1 MGELAVPA
9 AALWGAQTQRAV
21 ENFRL
26 QGGAMPREFI
36 AALGLVKQAAAL
48 ANQSLGLLSPPMGAA
63 IATAAAAVAAG
74 QHDPAFPVDIF
85 QTGSGTSSNMNANE
99 VIAALASS
107 QLGSPVHPNDHVN
120 LGQSSND
127 VVPTAIHVSVA
138 LQWRQALAPALTQ
151 LATSIE
157 QRERDLA
164 AVTKTG
170 RTHLMDAMPV
180 TFAQELSGWRAQVEA
195 AAARFAGALP
205 RVLQLAQG
213 GTAVG
218 TGVNCHAEFP
228 ARFCAELSRLTGL
241 SFVPAPNYFAALAS
255 QDTSVEWSAHMRG
268 LALVF
273 LKICNDLRW
282 MASGP
287 LAGLGEIELPKL
299 QPGSSIMPGKV
310 NPVIPEAVAMA
321 AAQVIGWDSA
331 ITIAG
336 QSGNFQLNVMLP
348 LIANNL
354 ICGTRLC
361 AASASALATQAVA
374 GLVVREAHVAEQLA
388 RNPMLATALNPL
400 IGYDKAVLIAK
411 RAHAEGR
418 SVLEVA
424 IEESGLSREVLE
436 KLLDPLAL
444 TRGGLAH
451 WDRHE

>member
-1 MGELAVPA
+1 
-9 AALWGAQTQRAV
+9 
-21 ENFRL
+21 
-26 QGGAMPREFI
+26 
-36 AALGLVKQAAAL
+36 
-48 ANQSLGLLSPPMGAA
+48 
-63 IATAAAAVAAG
+63 
-74 QHDPAFPVDIF
+74 
-85 QTGSGTSSNMNANE
+85 
-99 VIAALASS
+99 
-107 QLGSPVHPNDHVN
+107 
-120 LGQSSND
+120 
-127 VVPTAIHVSVA
+127 
-138 LQWRQALAPALTQ
+138 
-151 LATSIE
+151 
-157 QRERDLA
+157 
-164 AVTKTG
+164 
-170 RTHLMDAMPV
+170 
-180 TFAQELSGWRAQVEA
+180 
-195 AAARFAGALP
+195 
-205 RVLQLAQG
+205 
-213 GTAVG
+213 
-218 TGVNCHAEFP
+218 
-228 ARFCAELSRLTGL
+228 
-241 SFVPAPNYFAALAS
+241 
-255 QDTSVEWSAHMRG
+255 
-268 LALVF
+268 
-273 LKICNDLRW
+273 
-282 MASGP
+282 
-287 LAGLGEIELPKL
+287 
-299 QPGSSIMPGKV
+299 
-310 NPVIPEAVAMA
+310 MA